1 MPAAPFSRRNERL
14 RKQHKIL
21 LKQGRN
27 ERLHAWALVSKEA
40 MSTRNAYLAKVLPD
54 LLRMV
59 QRPYLANLLMGRLGL
74 AVQCHLRQ
82 RIKILFFD
90 ECYVLI
96 KYPVGF
102 KANIFCS
109 TLP

>member
-40 MSTRNAYLAKVLPD
+40 MSTRNAYLA
-54 LLRMV
+54 
-59 QRPYLANLLMGRLGL
+59 
-74 AVQCHLRQ
+74 
-82 RIKILFFD
+82 
-90 ECYVLI
+90 
-96 KYPVGF
+96 
-102 KANIFCS
+102 
-109 TLP
+109 